1 MITQPQQQRR
11 GRAAVLVLGVA
22 LVGVVALATSRAAPH
37 ALFSSLFKKKDRVS
51 FEDATATSQ
60 YLELPEGCKIRGGM
74 IINLMNS
81 VIDTALNH
89 QKLPTPPDPQKERKM
104 ISMETGTSLVM
115 YNKSTTAM
123 HVGHIEV
130 ATCWIPGP
138 EGNKI
143 LPDRLAVTVTNVI
156 GTQHLQYDLE
166 QNFFGFT
173 HGLGGGEMKVT
184 VTGFLHLPL
193 IDLHDLNNTVKGC
206 TGKVGMQ
213 SMWASGPHGIE
224 GDPVAL
230 DRADVVADQQM
241 IHDMCLAA
249 LPLVHPSLS
258 TLPRVL
264 CSHAPLSPLPSSHR
278 RPSLQVLRALVLGR
292 LVWPE
297 AARPGWRHQRAD
309 PQALLQGLRRAA
321 SAAVASL
328 PLRLQLDRQI
338 PLPRHPARR
347 ARAQAGEGR
356 RLGLLPP
363 LLPSPQPRR
372 PHRSEPQRVLRPR
385 AGQRRVTSP
394 GDGAN
399 LSPPLAAAGGRGGAA
414 VGCAGLQA
422 GSSYSREYSVE
433 YRGCVRE

>member
-1 MITQPQQQRR
+1 MITQPPQQRR

-51 FEDATATSQ
+51 FEDATASSQ

-74 IINLMNS
+74 IINLMNG

-143 LPDRLAVTVTNVI
+143 LPDRLAVTVTGVL

-173 HGLGGGEMKVT
+173 HGMGGGEMKVT

-241 IHDMCLAA
+241 IHDMCYGPAYWDDSFG
-249 LPLVHPSLS
+249 PKPPGLVGAINEQIRKRFFKGYVAPPPPPS
-258 TLPRVL
+258 PPFDCD
-264 CSHAPLSPLPSSHR
+264 CSWTDKFPCPGTQPGE
-278 RPSLQVLRALVLGR
+278 RALKQAKDDGSACFHHCCPPLN
-292 LVWPE
+292 LVDHVDLNPNAYYDHE
-297 AARPGWRHQRAD
+297 P
-309 PQALLQGLRRAA
+309 A
-321 SAAVASL
+321 SAA
-328 PLRLQLDRQI
+328 
-338 PLPRHPARR
+338 
-347 ARAQAGEGR
+347 
-356 RLGLLPP
+356 
-363 LLPSPQPRR
+363 
-372 PHRSEPQRVLRPR
+372 
-385 AGQRRVTSP
+385 
-394 GDGAN
+394 
-399 LSPPLAAAGGRGGAA
+399 
-414 VGCAGLQA
+414 
-422 GSSYSREYSVE
+422 
-433 YRGCVRE
+433 